1 MQNKYEF
8 EHLKE
13 WKTPTPDFDIAVEN
27 VHFVGSGALWCKV
40 DAVQPRPLVSDV
52 GGDLL
57 VVVGHWHSQI
67 SLSRL
72 WCVHWKLMFSSAV
85 L

>member
-1 MQNKYEF
+1 MQKNMN
-8 EHLKE
+8 LNIWKE
-13 WKTPTPDFDIAVEN
+13 RKTPTPDFDIAVEN

-52 GGDLL
+52 GRDLL
-57 VVVGHWHSQI
+57 VVMGHWHSQV

-72 WCVHWKLMFSSAV
+72 WCVHWKLMFT
-85 L
+85 